1 MSVNSKSEWCPNRDS
16 FKDRDISEEL
26 RKHCIE
32 GFATCNSCGRFIGLQ
47 TCKRR
52 QKDDLGYFEQYF
64 VKLYRHKLP
73 EFLKA
78 PKRTRKREKQ
88 KYYRVVLHPV
98 LGRVFEEEAEKNSSS
113 STD

>member
-1 MSVNSKSEWCPNRDS
+1 MSNSKSEWCPNRDS
-16 FKDRDISEEL
+16 FKDRDISEKL
-26 RKHCIE
+26 RKHCAE
-32 GFATCNSCGRFIGLQ
+32 GFATCNSCCRFIALQ

-52 QKDDLGYFEQYF
+52 RNYDWGYFDQYF

-88 KYYRVVLHPV
+88 KYYGAD
-98 LGRVFEEEAEKNSSS
+98 GRLLPDFEEEAKKNSSS